1 MIILRCTES
10 LPGVGAGYT
19 CLVGVRTLRHIDSKA
34 KLAAIQAVGVPV
46 TSLNKVGFYNAIN
59 ALSLPRASVTV
70 GADYSRR

>member
-34 KLAAIQAVGVPV
+34 KLAAIQSVGVPV
-46 TSLNKVGFYNAIN
+46 KDLNKTGFYNAIN